1 MDTPSGRKKHALI
14 TGASSGIGKEIAK
27 ALAAEGYRPILVGRH
42 RDTLEQAAHEIL
54 GERGADAIICPA
66 DLSEVDAPM
75 MHRSPRGEHLP
86 SVIVMDAAS
95 VAHQGVAACLVGD
108 TVCVA
113 GIWHL
118 QQPARAR
125 RAPRAARSDAHRR
138 RIHGE
143 ATAMT
148 PISPGG

>member
-66 DLSEVDAPM
+66 DLSEADAPM
-75 MHRSPRGEHLP
+75 MHRSPRRAPAVGDRDGRGLGRAPGSRRVPRRRHRLRGRHL
-86 SVIVMDAAS
+86 AS
-95 VAHQGVAACLVGD
+95 TTACSRAAC
-108 TVCVA
+108 TSC
-113 GIWHL
+113 
-118 QQPARAR
+118 RAK
-125 RAPRAARSDAHRR
+125 
-138 RIHGE
+138 
-143 ATAMT
+143 
-148 PISPGG
+148 